1 MAKSTR
7 VESKDTEGNDI
18 VLVVKKP
25 TQKELTKAQIYSS
38 KMFKQACDAGM
49 CFRSKLEEYLIEEGE
64 WSDEL
69 RVRANLLENELFKDI
84 NCLMKAK
91 KSDGTKMKL
100 SEGRELAILIKRK
113 RLELIILRT
122 KLREH
127 DAFTIEGYVE
137 NARFDYLVHLCTF
150 DKEGV
155 LLFETIDDYLE
166 KSEEPYA
173 NAAATALSK
182 LMYQTDEDWEKKLPE
197 NEFLLKHKFINDEMR
212 YIGKD
217 GGFVDASGRKINEK
231 GELVNDTGEL
241 IDELGNLVPKEE
253 ENAEFIDDVF
263 DAPKPET
270 TVEPAVESTEA
281 VVTVETVTTT

>member
-7 VESKDTEGNDI
+7 VESKDAEGNDI

-38 KMFKQACDAGM
+38 KMFKQACEAGM
-49 CFRSKLEEYLIEEGE
+49 CFRSKLEDYLIEEGE

-69 RVRANLLENELFKDI
+69 RARANLLESELFKDI
-84 NCLMKAK
+84 QCLTKAK
-91 KSDGTKMKL
+91 KADGSKMKL
-100 SEGRELAILIKRK
+100 SEGRELAVLIKRK

-127 DAFTIEGYVE
+127 DAFTVEGYVE

-155 LLFETIDDYLE
+155 LLFETVDDYLE

-182 LMYQTDEDWEKKLPE
+182 LMYQTDDDWEKKLPE

-212 YIGKD
+212 YIDKNGN
-217 GGFVDASGRKINEK
+217 FVDAAGRKINK
-231 GELVNDTGEL
+231 DGEL
-241 IDELGNLVPKEE
+241 INENGEPIDEAGNVVVVEQE
-253 ENAEFIDDVF
+253 TAEFIDDVF
-263 DAPKPET
+263 DAPKVEITFVQPVAET
-270 TVEPAVESTEA
+270 AESA
-281 VVTVETVTTT
+281 

>member
-7 VESKDTEGNDI
+7 VESKDAEGNDI

-38 KMFKQACDAGM
+38 KMFKQACEAGM
-49 CFRSKLEEYLIEEGE
+49 CFRSKLEDYLIEEGE

-69 RVRANLLENELFKDI
+69 RARANLLESELFNDI
-84 NCLMKAK
+84 QCLMKAK
-91 KSDGTKMKL
+91 KVDGSKMKL
-100 SEGRELAILIKRK
+100 SEGRELAVLIKRK

-127 DAFTIEGYVE
+127 DAFTVEGYVE

-150 DKEGV
+150 NKEGV
-155 LLFETIDDYLE
+155 LLFETVDDYLE

-182 LMYQTDEDWEKKLPE
+182 LMYQTDDDWEKKLPE

-212 YIGKD
+212 YIDKN
-217 GGFVDASGRKINEK
+217 GGFVDAAGRKINEK
-231 GELVNDTGEL
+231 GELINENGEP
-241 IDELGNLVPKEE
+241 IDESGNVIVAEQE
-253 ENAEFIDDVF
+253 TAEFIDDVF
-263 DAPKPET
+263 DAPKVEVTFVQPVAE
-270 TVEPAVESTEA
+270 TVENT
-281 VVTVETVTTT
+281 